1 MPWRHSVSY
10 ESRHCLAAALPSAR
24 PFPALPTLSAVRLSV
39 CTLECAFRRRSLLV
53 KFNFVE
59 VAIVPGLVKPGT
71 GGSGDLSVL
80 SGSER
85 MHLMPFAAITNR
97 IGGTLVLFLTALMVP
112 MLAL

>member
-10 ESRHCLAAALPSAR
+10 ESQHCLSGALRSACPIPALPS
-24 PFPALPTLSAVRLSV
+24 VRLSV

-97 IGGTLVLFLTALMVP
+97 IGGTLVLFLTSLMVP

>member
-10 ESRHCLAAALPSAR
+10 KSRHCLAAALPSAR
-24 PFPALPTLSAVRLSV
+24 PFPTLSAVRLSV

-59 VAIVPGLVKPGT
+59 VAIVPGLVMADT
-71 GGSGDLSVL
+71 GGSGDVSVL
-80 SGSER
+80 SASGR

-97 IGGTLVLFLTALMVP
+97 IGGTLVLFLTSLMVP

>member
-1 MPWRHSVSY
+1 METLGLLRVS
-10 ESRHCLAAALPSAR
+10 ALSCRRFAVSSPFFGPSD
-24 PFPALPTLSAVRLSV
+24 PFGYLSVRLHV
-39 CTLECAFRRRSLLV
+39 GMCVRRRSLLV

-59 VAIVPGLVKPGT
+59 VAIVPGLVKPDT

-97 IGGTLVLFLTALMVP
+97 IGGTLVLFLTSLMVP